1 MKVSDSDIER
11 FQEDGVVV
19 LRGVF
24 REWVLPLQRGVE
36 GVMKNPS
43 SLERSY
49 RPSDGT
55 AAFFQDFCN
64 WQRIP
69 EFRAFVFE
77 SPAAEAAARLMRS
90 RSARFFHDHV
100 LVKEPGTS
108 AVTPWHQDQ
117 PYYPVH
123 GRQHVS
129 FWTPL
134 DPVAR
139 DTVMECVAGSHRWG
153 KGYRPTRFDGTPLY
167 AKDDFESIPDI
178 DGQRAN
184 LRILGWDMQPG
195 DAIAFSFMTVHGA
208 PANRSRTVRR
218 AFSSRWL
225 GDDTRYAR
233 RAGKTSPPFPDL
245 ALDDGAPL
253 DIPLFPMVYP
263 K

>member
-1 MKVSDSDIER
+1 MIPGDSQVER
-11 FQEDGVVV
+11 FQADGAVL
-19 LRGVF
+19 LRGIF
-24 REWVLPLQRGVE
+24 RDWVEPLRE
-36 GVMKNPS
+36 GLSQVTANPS
-43 SLERSY
+43 PLERSY
-49 RPSDGT
+49 RPADGT

-64 WQRIP
+64 WQRIA
-69 EFRAFVFE
+69 EFRAFVVE
-77 SPAAEAAARLMRS
+77 SPAAAAAARLMRS

-100 LVKEPGTS
+100 LVKQAGTS

-117 PYYPVH
+117 PYYPVLGH
-123 GRQHVS
+123 QNVS

-167 AKDDFESIPDI
+167 PQDDFESIPDI
-178 DGQRAN
+178 EAQRAE

-225 GDDTRYAR
+225 GEDARYAVR
-233 RAGKTSPPFPDL
+233 TGKTSPPFPDL
-245 ALDDGAPL
+245 ALEDGDPL
-253 DIPLFPMVYP
+253 DVPLFPLVYP